1 MKQWDRGTVRRTILC
16 TTAAGN
22 CDFFFFWGGGDYVW
36 GGGGGGGG
44 YVECV
49 IFQKPIVKKPEIPIA
64 KHIFYKHF
72 YHSAEVKN
80 EMNPLYE
87 R

>member
-1 MKQWDRGTVRRTILC
+1 M
-16 TTAAGN
+16 
-22 CDFFFFWGGGDYVW
+22 GGG

-49 IFQKPIVKKPEIPIA
+49 IQKPIVKKPEIPIA